1 MDSNAV
7 WNLLQTLIGTWE
19 GEGSGRF
26 PTIDD
31 FRYLEVLEIGAGY
44 DEPLLHYK
52 QRTWKMS
59 EEQESESHTE
69 TGFIGVS
76 EDGTVEI
83 ASVQGLGRLEV
94 LRGEVSVSDEGMSL
108 DVKSAEVFLDE
119 RVLRS
124 WRTIVFD
131 TELLTY
137 TMGMATN
144 KVPEG
149 AAHLAAKLTRV
160 T

>member
-1 MDSNAV
+1 MESNAV

-31 FRYLEVLEIGAGY
+31 FRYLEVLEIVAGY

-52 QRTWKMS
+52 QRTWTMAGD
-59 EEQESESHTE
+59 EQSESHTE

-76 EDGTVEI
+76 DDGMVEI
-83 ASVQGLGRLEV
+83 TSVQGLDRLEV
-94 LRGEVSVSDEGMSL
+94 LRGEVSVSDEGMFL
-108 DVKSAEVFLDE
+108 DVKSVDVFLDD

-144 KVPEG
+144 RVPDG
-149 AAHLAAKLTRV
+149 GAHLAAKLSRV